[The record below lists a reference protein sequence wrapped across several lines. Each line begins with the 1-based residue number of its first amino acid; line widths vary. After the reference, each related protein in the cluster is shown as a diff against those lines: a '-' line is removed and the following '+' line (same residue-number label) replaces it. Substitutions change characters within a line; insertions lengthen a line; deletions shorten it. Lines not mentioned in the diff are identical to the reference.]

1 MNHASSTP
9 VGGTAALPNGAGVKR
24 KAPAPRKASPSRD
37 NDAEES
43 TFNEKLAEI
52 KKLRSAGVKAINKG
66 VTPAQRSAAR
76 EEPIVPKQVKTA
88 TGVKTFLKTFE
99 SWIEVVSS
107 SGKIYY
113 YNKKTRENTWK
124 KPQAWVDEEMRLN
137 PPIPSYDLTSAAA
150 GDDHRPPMPPTM
162 PEEIPL
168 PTAAAANNNTMP
180 EAPKLTMKIKAKK
193 KVNKV
198 IMIRDRYF
206 PSKFLSSTE
215 ILLHTKKSF

>member
-1 MNHASSTP
+1 MNHASTTP
-9 VGGTAALPNGAGVKR
+9 SVGTTALANGCSVGGGAKR
-24 KAPAPRKASPSRD
+24 KAPAPRKASPTRD
-37 NDAEES
+37 NEAEES
-43 TFNEKLAEI
+43 TFSEKLAEI

-66 VTPAQRSAAR
+66 VTPAQRSVR

-137 PPIPSYDLTSAAA
+137 PPIPAYDMASAA
-150 GDDHRPPMPPTM
+150 DDQPPMPPTM

-168 PTAAAANNNTMP
+168 PMAQSHKQTEAANNNTMP
-180 EAPKLTMKIKAKK
+180 EAPKLTMKIKTKK

-198 IMIRDRYF
+198 
-206 PSKFLSSTE
+206 KE
-215 ILLHTKKSF
+215 